1 MSKIPLKNISGESVG
16 DYEVADNLLVLDRGD
31 QAVHEAVVAYNAHQR
46 AGTASTL
53 SKSNVAG
60 SGKKPWK
67 QKGLGR
73 ARAGY
78 KQSPVWRGGAVAHG
92 PHPRKYTKKLSKK
105 VTRLAFQ
112 RAFSAKV
119 DQGEVT
125 VIDDLAVSTPKTKEF
140 NTVLK
145 NLSIDR
151 SALFIVDV
159 ASDNQLLASRNI
171 PKVEVVTA
179 KLANTY
185 QVLRYK
191 NVVVTKAGMEALEKR
206 LA

>member
-1 MSKIPLKNISGESVG
+1 MSKIPLKSINGESVG
-16 DYEVADNLLVLDRGD
+16 EYEFADSLLVLDRGD
-31 QAVHEAVVAYNAHQR
+31 QAVHEAIVAYNAHQR

-53 SKSNVAG
+53 SKSNV
-60 SGKKPWK
+60 SGTGAKPWK

-92 PHPRKYTKKLSKK
+92 PHPRKIKKKLSKK
-105 VTRLAFQ
+105 VIKLAFQ

-125 VIDDLAVSTPKTKEF
+125 IIDDLAITTPKTKEF
-140 NTVLK
+140 VAVLK
-145 NLSIDR
+145 NLGMDR
-151 SALFIVDV
+151 GGLFIVE
-159 ASDNQLLASRNI
+159 ANSDNVLLASQNI
-171 PKVEVVTA
+171 PKVEIVTA
-179 KLANTY
+179 QLANTY
-185 QVLRYK
+185 QLLRYK
-191 NVVVTKAGMEALEKR
+191 NVVVTKAGMKALESR